1 MKMVFCAAKQENR
14 PFGKEYAMEYQD
26 GMDRDTF
33 EILDDLRSTIEEA
46 KGAFGN
52 RQQCQIDREDLLGLL
67 EELEAV
73 LPEDIR
79 NATTIVRR
87 REEILARAE
96 DDAARI
102 IEDARMQAET
112 LASEQ
117 EIVRIARI
125 QHDEILAAA
134 EQYDRDIREGANDYA
149 DDVFYHIERELDGWI
164 ENVRGNRERFV
175 NISEQ

>member
-117 EIVRIARI
+117 EIVRIAVRSMGL
-125 QHDEILAAA
+125 DDLKPFDPA
-134 EQYDRDIREGANDYA
+134 EK
-149 DDVFYHIERELDGWI
+149 VIEYLLEAEDKQKRLIDMTCKGFAE
-164 ENVRGNRERFV
+164 
-175 NISEQ
+175 